1 VSGVELVTFLRA
13 NLDGVLEEVGTMP
26 CLVAPQAAPV
36 PATGVSHGERAACTV
51 YARSPAPL
59 GVRAGDVA
67 VVRGARL
74 LVTGVAEWRNHRGG
88 HVGDAITTA
97 WKKG

>member
-1 VSGVELVTFLRA
+1 MSGVELVTFLRA
-13 NLDGVLEEVGTMP
+13 NLDGVLEEVGTIP

-36 PATGVSHGERAACTV
+36 PATGVSHGERAAYTV

-74 LVTGVAEWRNHRGG
+74 LVTSVAEWRNHRGG